1 MTFAS
6 LLGNEELKAA
16 WQHALHGRFPQ
27 SILLTGPKGI
37 GKLTAARVLTMA
49 LLCESTGEKPC
60 GQCAA
65 CRKVEQ
71 NYHSDVTCID
81 AGDAEIKVDTA
92 RRIRSE
98 CAVYPGDS
106 DRRIFLIRHAQNMNA
121 AAQNALLKL
130 LEEPPEY
137 AFFILMTENESAI
150 LPTILSRCTQYA
162 MVPLNTGCVMQLLR
176 RQYPDKDSAVLQS
189 AAAGCQG
196 IAGDALAALSDEAE
210 EMTQLAG
217 EFLRALECRQELGL
231 LQAAENCSGLSR
243 QQFSHVLTALRTAL
257 RDAIFCARGI
267 PSPLLPALSEQT
279 QAVSRTLTVRQL
291 LALYDWM
298 GELDERISR
307 NPSMALLTGCLAAG
321 SFERIQ

>member
-106 DRRIFLIRHAQNMNA
+106 DCRIFLIRHAQNMNA

-162 MVPLNTGCVMQLLR
+162 MVPLDTGCVMQLLR
-176 RQYPDKDSAVLQS
+176 RQYPDKDSAVLQC

-196 IAGDALAALSDEAE
+196 IAGDAAGGRIFACIGVQARAGTAAGGRKLLRLIAAAVFSCADSA
-210 EMTQLAG
+210 AHRAARCD
-217 EFLRALECRQELGL
+217 FLRARHTVP
-231 LQAAENCSGLSR
+231 AASGS
-243 QQFSHVLTALRTAL
+243 VRTDTGGEPNAH
-257 RDAIFCARGI
+257 RAPIAR
-267 PSPLLPALSEQT
+267 
-279 QAVSRTLTVRQL
+279 TV
-291 LALYDWM
+291 
-298 GELDERISR
+298 
-307 NPSMALLTGCLAAG
+307 
-321 SFERIQ
+321 

>member
-137 AFFILMTENESAI
+137 ALFILMTENESAI
-150 LPTILSRCTQYA
+150 LPTILSRCTQ
-162 MVPLNTGCVMQLLR
+162 
-176 RQYPDKDSAVLQS
+176 
-189 AAAGCQG
+189 
-196 IAGDALAALSDEAE
+196 
-210 EMTQLAG
+210 
-217 EFLRALECRQELGL
+217 
-231 LQAAENCSGLSR
+231 
-243 QQFSHVLTALRTAL
+243 
-257 RDAIFCARGI
+257 
-267 PSPLLPALSEQT
+267 
-279 QAVSRTLTVRQL
+279 
-291 LALYDWM
+291 
-298 GELDERISR
+298 
-307 NPSMALLTGCLAAG
+307 
-321 SFERIQ
+321 

>member
-60 GQCAA
+60 GQCVA

-92 RRIRSE
+92 RR
-98 CAVYPGDS
+98 
-106 DRRIFLIRHAQNMNA
+106 IRHAQNMNA

-162 MVPLNTGCVMQLLR
+162 MVPLDTGCVMQLLR
-176 RQYPDKDSAVLQS
+176 RQYPDKDSAVLQC

-217 EFLRALECRQELGL
+217 EFLRALECSQELGL

>member
-81 AGDAEIKVDTA
+81 AGDTEIKVDTA

-130 LEEPPEY
+130 LEERKQK
-137 AFFILMTENESAI
+137 F
-150 LPTILSRCTQYA
+150 
-162 MVPLNTGCVMQLLR
+162 
-176 RQYPDKDSAVLQS
+176 
-189 AAAGCQG
+189 
-196 IAGDALAALSDEAE
+196 
-210 EMTQLAG
+210 
-217 EFLRALECRQELGL
+217 
-231 LQAAENCSGLSR
+231 AAEGLKVPSCRRFCRAARNMPWCRWIPAVSCSCCADSIR
-243 QQFSHVLTALRTAL
+243 IKTAQCCNA
-257 RDAIFCARGI
+257 
-267 PSPLLPALSEQT
+267 PP
-279 QAVSRTLTVRQL
+279 QAVRASRVTRWRHS
-291 LALYDWM
+291 AM
-298 GELDERISR
+298 RR
-307 NPSMALLTGCLAAG
+307 KK
-321 SFERIQ
+321 

>member
-1 MTFAS
+1 
-6 LLGNEELKAA
+6 
-16 WQHALHGRFPQ
+16 
-27 SILLTGPKGI
+27 
-37 GKLTAARVLTMA
+37 
-49 LLCESTGEKPC
+49 
-60 GQCAA
+60 
-65 CRKVEQ
+65 
-71 NYHSDVTCID
+71 
-81 AGDAEIKVDTA
+81 
-92 RRIRSE
+92 
-98 CAVYPGDS
+98 
-106 DRRIFLIRHAQNMNA
+106 
-121 AAQNALLKL
+121 
-130 LEEPPEY
+130 
-137 AFFILMTENESAI
+137 
-150 LPTILSRCTQYA
+150 
-162 MVPLNTGCVMQLLR
+162 MVPLDTGSVMQLLR
-176 RQYPDKDSAVLQS
+176 RQYPDNDSAVLQC

>member
-37 GKLTAARVLTMA
+37 GKMTAARVLTMA
-49 LLCESTGEKPC
+49 LMCESTGEKPC

-71 NYHSDVTCID
+71 NNHSDVTCID
-81 AGDAEIKVDTA
+81 LGDAEIKVDTA

-137 AFFILMTENESAI
+137 AIFLLMTENESAI

-162 MVPLNTGCVMQLLR
+162 LAPLDRGSVLHLLR
-176 RQYPDKDSAVLQS
+176 QRYPEKDAAVLQS

-196 IAGDALAALSDEAE
+196 IAGDAIAALSEEAE
-210 EMTQLAG
+210 EITQLAG
-217 EFLRALECRQELGL
+217 EFLRALDSKNELRL
-231 LQAAENCSGLSR
+231 LEAAEHCSGLSR
-243 QQFSHVLTALRTAL
+243 QQFSHVLTALRTAM
-257 RDAIFCARGI
+257 RDAIFCAHGMA
-267 PSPLLPALSEQT
+267 SPLLPALQEQT
-279 QAVSRTLTVRQL
+279 NLVSRKLTVRQML
-291 LALYDWM
+291 VLYDWM